1 MKFLVGGF
9 DRTLSLY
16 NTAILFVNGSV
27 AKNILVASQFS
38 IEWKKVAFL
47 SIPGVEPMP
56 VGLTHE
62 LELVEKRTFLQE
74 KENKFRLDLIGPQD
88 NIRSIALYGRN
99 YDLDV

>member
-1 MKFLVGGF
+1 
-9 DRTLSLY
+9 
-16 NTAILFVNGSV
+16 
-27 AKNILVASQFS
+27 
-38 IEWKKVAFL
+38 
-47 SIPGVEPMP
+47 MP

-62 LELVEKRTFLQE
+62 LELVEKMTFLQE